1 MSHKSNPWWMVDLT
15 RVGVVTGIKLNLKT
29 DMSGT
34 DQAILL
40 VTVSNP
46 NFSDQE
52 CVTFRLNESIS
63 DVHAMTYCERPIC
76 GRSVRLSMI
85 AAQDLG
91 GDGSA
96 ASNCSFTMD
105 LREIE
110 VILGKKLKLK
120 R

>member
-1 MSHKSNPWWMVDLT
+1 MIDLT
-15 RVGVVTGIKLNLKT
+15 RLGVVTGIKLNLKI
-29 DMSGT
+29 DMCGT
-34 DQAILL
+34 DQAILR
-40 VTVSNP
+40 VIVSNP

-52 CVTFRLNESIS
+52 CVTFRLNENIS
-63 DVHAMTYCERPIC
+63 DVHAMAYCEQQIC

>member
-1 MSHKSNPWWMVDLT
+1 MVDLT

-63 DVHAMTYCERPIC
+63 DVHGMTYCEQPIC

-110 VILGKKLKLK
+110 VILGKKT
-120 R
+120 

>member
-1 MSHKSNPWWMVDLT
+1 MVDLT

-29 DMSGT
+29 EAFGT

-46 NFSDQE
+46 NFRDQE
-52 CVTFRLNESIS
+52 CVAFRLNESIS
-63 DVHAMTYCERPIC
+63 DVHAIAYCEQPIC
-76 GRSVRLSMI
+76 RRSVRLSMI

-91 GDGSA
+91 GDGST

-110 VILGKKLKLK
+110 VILGKKT
-120 R
+120 

>member
-1 MSHKSNPWWMVDLT
+1 MVDLT

-29 DMSGT
+29 NISGT

-46 NFSDQE
+46 NFSDRE
-52 CVTFRLNESIS
+52 CIAFRLNENIS
-63 DVHAMTYCERPIC
+63 DVHGMTYCERPIC

-91 GDGSA
+91 GDGCA

-110 VILGKKLKLK
+110 VILGKKLKL
-120 R
+120 

>member
-1 MSHKSNPWWMVDLT
+1 MVDLT

-29 DMSGT
+29 NMSGT

-46 NFSDQE
+46 DFSDQE
-52 CVTFRLNESIS
+52 CVTFGLNENIS
-63 DVHAMTYCERPIC
+63 DVHGMAYCEQPIC

-85 AAQDLG
+85 AAQDLD

-96 ASNCSFTMD
+96 AGNCSFTMD

-110 VILGKKLKLK
+110 VILGKKT
-120 R
+120 

>member
-1 MSHKSNPWWMVDLT
+1 MVDLT

-29 DMSGT
+29 NMSGT
-34 DQAILL
+34 DQAILR

-52 CVTFRLNESIS
+52 CVAFRLNENIS
-63 DVHAMTYCERPIC
+63 DMHAMAYCKKPTC

-96 ASNCSFTMD
+96 VRNFRFTMD

-110 VILGKKLKLK
+110 VILGKKT
-120 R
+120 

>member
-1 MSHKSNPWWMVDLT
+1 MVDLT
-15 RVGVVTGIKLNLKT
+15 RVGVVIGIKLNLKT

-46 NFSDQE
+46 NFSDRE
-52 CVTFRLNESIS
+52 CIAFRLTESIS
-63 DVHAMTYCERPIC
+63 DVHTMAYCEQPIC

-96 ASNCSFTMD
+96 DGNCSFTMD

-110 VILGKKLKLK
+110 VILGKKT
-120 R
+120 

>member
-1 MSHKSNPWWMVDLT
+1 MVDLT
-15 RVGVVTGIKLNLKT
+15 RLGVVTGIKLNLKT
-29 DMSGT
+29 NMSGT
-34 DQAILL
+34 EQAILR

-46 NFSDQE
+46 NFSDEE
-52 CVTFRLNESIS
+52 CVAFRLNESIS
-63 DVHAMTYCERPIC
+63 DVHAMAYCEQPIC

-96 ASNCSFTMD
+96 AKNCKFIMD

-110 VILGKKLKLK
+110 VVLGKKT
-120 R
+120 

>member
-1 MSHKSNPWWMVDLT
+1 MVDLT
-15 RVGVVTGIKLNLKT
+15 RVDVVTGIKLNLKT
-29 DMSGT
+29 NMSGT

-46 NFSDQE
+46 DFSDQE
-52 CVTFRLNESIS
+52 CVTFGLNENIS
-63 DVHAMTYCERPIC
+63 DVHGMAYCEQPIC

-85 AAQDLG
+85 AAQDLD

-96 ASNCSFTMD
+96 AGNCSFTMD

-110 VILGKKLKLK
+110 VILGKKT
-120 R
+120 

>member
-1 MSHKSNPWWMVDLT
+1 MVDLT

-29 DMSGT
+29 NISGT

-46 NFSDQE
+46 NFSDRE
-52 CVTFRLNESIS
+52 CIAFRLNENIS
-63 DVHAMTYCERPIC
+63 DVHGMTYCERPIC

-91 GDGSA
+91 GDGCA

-110 VILGKKLKLK
+110 VILGKKLKFK